1 MALERK
7 KEACDMTSRDGLDQ
21 PFRPVSNTDLSN
33 LYAAFVPT
41 LAFLDA
47 AAAAVDKRRHN
58 YRAPIRRERSADT
71 YCVASSF

>member
-7 KEACDMTSRDGLDQ
+7 NEACDMTSRDGLDQ

-41 LAFLDA
+41 LALLDA
-47 AAAAVDKRRHN
+47 AAAAADEKKAQLQSAYHRRTF
-58 YRAPIRRERSADT
+58 R
-71 YCVASSF
+71 